1 MHGKRDVQ
9 VPFSH
14 GETLWKGLVGAK
26 SLDLLLDD
34 SEKINHPSESNPG
47 GSTSKALSDVHEIT
61 HPSPYW
67 VVDAGHDDVYERNQL
82 EFVTRMKRFC
92 ESVVRTADRQEL
104 SRLREE
110 GVFNGIRNDAERVR
124 SAFEFNATRDDAEFE
139 RDAERNAASA
149 DPSGSAQT
157 SVNLTGNDSSNN
169 TSAPGNS
176 RFAKTARRDDGAP
189 VKTQTMTR

>member
-1 MHGKRDVQ
+1 
-9 VPFSH
+9 
-14 GETLWKGLVGAK
+14 
-26 SLDLLLDD
+26 
-34 SEKINHPSESNPG
+34 
-47 GSTSKALSDVHEIT
+47 
-61 HPSPYW
+61 
-67 VVDAGHDDVYERNQL
+67 
-82 EFVTRMKRFC
+82 
-92 ESVVRTADRQEL
+92 
-104 SRLREE
+104 LREE

-124 SAFEFNATRDDAEFE
+124 STFEFNATRDDAEFE